1 MSGTEKPEVCLLEL
15 IPTAPEAASIDC
27 NSASQAWLAAYT
39 RPRHEQ
45 KVAEYFLQHRWQVF
59 LPTHSTWRYWSDR
72 RKLVRLPL
80 FSSYV
85 FVKLNDS
92 ERRRAVQAPGVMGWV
107 RGAFGPARV
116 DEDELRAIAKLLQSG
131 LAFDPLPTV
140 EIGDEVEIAAGAL
153 RGCRGRLLRKDQG
166 AIALLISA
174 INGGVRV
181 NLPDPT
187 WIRPLPRPAR
197 ATAQGA

>member
-1 MSGTEKPEVCLLEL
+1 MEL
-15 IPTAPEAASIDC
+15 IASAPDAAPAPLGATSE
-27 NSASQAWLAAYT
+27 AWLAGYT

-80 FSSYV
+80 FPSYV
-85 FVKLNDS
+85 FVKLSDP
-92 ERRRAVQAPGVMGWV
+92 ERRRAVQAPGLMGWV
-107 RGAFGPARV
+107 RGNGGPARV

-131 LAFDPLPTV
+131 LAFDPLPAV
-140 EIGDEVEIAAGAL
+140 EMGDEVEIAVGAM
-153 RGCRGRLLRKDQG
+153 RGCRGRLLRKEQG
-166 AIALLISA
+166 AIALLVSA

-197 ATAQGA
+197 AAAQGA